1 LRAQRLAARLP
12 DPVRSRVRGIVRGAP
27 SQYDK
32 HTPTAPSTPS
42 DELLTEA
49 DIAAAYRLFHGR
61 EPDPAGREF
70 FGQRV
75 GVWSVR
81 EMLPYFAHSAEFR
94 NSETY
99 RILMGGVAN
108 ADVEVVDRG
117 DHKILVPVGDDAI
130 GGVLRRTGSYEPH
143 VSAVL
148 NDYLFEGATMIDGGA
163 NIGILSLQAAA
174 LVGPQGRVVAVE
186 ALGSNAGVINISAAL
201 NAFEHVEVM
210 HAALGAGRGA
220 VVVNAA
226 SGSNG
231 IVAGPVS
238 ELLRSSEP
246 SLLAASDIASVVRLD
261 DIAAR
266 LGGVDLVKLDVEGAE
281 GLALDG
287 GRDLM
292 ATLRPV
298 VVMEYSPGLLQQVSG
313 VSGQSLVASLVD
325 MDYSMEIL
333 TVEGRIDVGR
343 DISAPDSFLA
353 EQGTDHLDLLFLP
366 GRAA

>member
-1 LRAQRLAARLP
+1 MSAAR
-12 DPVRSRVRGIVRGAP
+12 SAP
-27 SQYDK
+27 
-32 HTPTAPSTPS
+32 TE
-42 DELLTEA
+42 ELLTED
-49 DIAAAYRLFHGR
+49 DITAAYRLFHGR
-61 EPDPAGREF
+61 QPDPAGLAF

-81 EMLPYFAHSAEFR
+81 EVLPYFAHSDEFR

-99 RILMGGVAN
+99 RILMGGVAEG
-108 ADVEVVDRG
+108 DVEVVDRH
-117 DHKILVPVGDDAI
+117 DHKVLVPVGDDAI
-130 GGVLRRTGSYEPH
+130 GNVLKRTGTYEPH
-143 VSAVL
+143 VSAAMR
-148 NDYLFEGATMIDGGA
+148 DYLFEGATMIDGGA
-163 NIGILSLQAAA
+163 NIGILSLEAAA
-174 LVGPQGRVVAVE
+174 LVGARGRVVAVE
-186 ALGSNAGVINISAAL
+186 ALDSNARLINISAAL
-201 NAFEHVEVM
+201 NGFEHVEVV

-220 VVVNAA
+220 VLVTPA

-266 LGGVDLVKLDVEGAE
+266 LGHVDLVKLDVEGAE

-287 GRDLM
+287 GRDLI

-325 MDYSMEIL
+325 IDYSVEIL

-343 DISAPDSFLA
+343 DTSAPDSFLA

-366 GRAA
+366 GGNAA